1 VSNGSSPSAAMAGF
15 APGARISGYLLEEQ
29 IGRGGMA
36 VVFRARDE
44 RLNRLVAL
52 KILAPVLAED
62 DAFRQRFILES
73 QAAAAVDDP
82 NIIPVYEAGEADGA
96 LFIATRLV
104 RGGDL
109 RTLVAQHGPLSP
121 VRAEWILSAVASA
134 LDAAHGSGL
143 IHRDVK
149 PANMLLETRSGRPDH
164 VYLTDFGVSKAALD
178 VSGLTGTGQFIGTVD
193 YAAPEQIQGWHVDG
207 RSDQYALGCSAFELL
222 CGRPPFFGRQ
232 LVAAMY
238 AQVSEPPPAASSL
251 RQRLPGEVDDV
262 FARVLAKAPADRY
275 PSCEDFASALRQA
288 LGVQAYSTGGLAG
301 GRPVSADD
309 AGEATVDPVAARLAR
324 RLSAGGAGSAA
335 AAGGPAVAGA
345 GVGPASGRAASGGA
359 ASGGPAG
366 GVTRPGATDPSA
378 GAADAGP
385 QRLTVPGGWRSRR
398 VLAAAVALVLIMG
411 GAAAW
416 LALGRPAAAAA
427 VPYQFRRQ
435 SFPGGLAIAQ
445 RWQLTGRDGT
455 SLRVSITA
463 SNSTSEAKT
472 VQLEEPIPAAVA
484 SNLHAIR
491 FRPPAKVLTAART
504 AVWENLQ
511 LPAKGAAHVSY
522 QVPEPPGGATEARL
536 ASWVGAFETVAYR
549 QDLQPITAGGVL
561 QAITTLP
568 RTLTLDVGQD
578 VRLRLQGTLSSGKKA
593 PRADLSSA
601 IWQSANAEVADVDF
615 RGEVFARSAGVTQ
628 VTASVGPISAVV
640 TVTVLP
646 AGGPP
651 GGIIQSS
658 PAQKSPSPPVSQS
671 PSPSTSMSVSPSGSP
686 PVSPPPSPSPTDS
699 ASAGTPASE
708 LPVVLLAAGLVARA
722 VAQL

>member
-1 VSNGSSPSAAMAGF
+1 MSNGSSPSAAMAGF

-121 VRAEWILSAVASA
+121 SRAEWILSAVASA
-134 LDAAHGSGL
+134 LDAAHASGL

-178 VSGLTGTGQFIGTVD
+178 ASGLTGTGQFIGTVD

-207 RSDQYALGCSAFELL
+207 RTDQYALGCSAFELL

-262 FARVLAKAPADRY
+262 FARVLAKAPEDRY
-275 PSCEDFASALRQA
+275 PSCEDFASALREA
-288 LGVQAYSTGGLAG
+288 LGVQAYSAGRPAG
-301 GRPVSADD
+301 GPQVTADD

-324 RLSAGGAGSAA
+324 RLSAIGTGTA
-335 AAGGPAVAGA
+335 AAGGGTAVAGA
-345 GVGPASGRAASGGA
+345 GVGAASADPAPG
-359 ASGGPAG
+359 AG
-366 GVTRPGATDPSA
+366 GGFTRPGATDPSA
-378 GAADAGP
+378 VAGTGAP
-385 QRLTVPGGWRSRR
+385 RLTLPGRWRSRR
-398 VLAAAVALVLIMG
+398 VLAAAVALVLVVG

-416 LALGRPAAAAA
+416 LVIGRPASAAAA
-427 VPYQFRRQ
+427 PYQFRRQ
-435 SFPGGLAIAQ
+435 SFPGGLTIAQ

-455 SLRVSITA
+455 SLQVSITA
-463 SNSTSEAKT
+463 SNSTSKAKT
-472 VQLEEPIPAAVA
+472 VQLEEPIPAAVV
-484 SNLHAIR
+484 SSLHAVR
-491 FRPPAKVLTAART
+491 FRPPAKVLAAART

-511 LPAKGAAHVSY
+511 LPANGAAHVSY
-522 QVPEPPGGATEARL
+522 QVPEPPRGATEARL
-536 ASWVGAFETVAYR
+536 TALVGAFETVAYR

-561 QAITTLP
+561 QAITVLP
-568 RTLTLDVGQD
+568 RTLTLDAGQD

-593 PRADLSSA
+593 PRADLSGA
-601 IWQSANAEVADVDF
+601 TWQAADAGVADVDF

-628 VTASVGPISAVV
+628 VTASVGPISAAV
-640 TVTVLP
+640 TVMVLP

-651 GGIIQSS
+651 GGVIHSS
-658 PAQKSPSPPVSQS
+658 PARQSPSPPVSQS
-671 PSPSTSMSVSPSGSP
+671 PSPSMSPSVSPSGSP
-686 PVSPPPSPSPTDS
+686 PVSPTPTESPTDS
-699 ASAGTPASE
+699 ASAGTPASQQR
-708 LPVVLLAAGLVARA
+708 VVLLAVGLVARA
-722 VAQL
+722 LAQL

>member
-121 VRAEWILSAVASA
+121 VRAAWILSAVASA

-178 VSGLTGTGQFIGTVD
+178 ASGLTGTGQFIGTVD

-251 RQRLPGEVDDV
+251 RQRLPGDVDDV
-262 FARVLAKAPADRY
+262 FARVLAKAPEDRY
-275 PSCEDFASALRQA
+275 PSCEDFASALRAA
-288 LGVQAYSTGGLAG
+288 LGVQAYSTGGPAG
-301 GRPVSADD
+301 GLPVRADD

-324 RLSAGGAGSAA
+324 RLSADGGGIPPAAGGPDAA
-335 AAGGPAVAGA
+335 AAGAGA
-345 GVGPASGRAASGGA
+345 DPASGA
-359 ASGGPAG
+359 PAG
-366 GVTRPGATDPSA
+366 GATRPGATDPSA
-378 GAADAGP
+378 RAEGT
-385 QRLTVPGGWRSRR
+385 QRPTQPGGWRSRR
-398 VLAAAVALVLIMG
+398 ALVAAMALVLVVG

-484 SNLHAIR
+484 GNLHAIR
-491 FRPPAKVLTAART
+491 FRPPAKVLAAPRT

-561 QAITTLP
+561 QAITALP

-593 PRADLSSA
+593 PRADLSGA
-601 IWQSANAEVADVDF
+601 IWQSVNAEVADVDF

-708 LPVVLLAAGLVARA
+708 LPVVLIAAGLVARA
-722 VAQL
+722 LAQL

>member
-1 VSNGSSPSAAMAGF
+1 MSNGSSPSAAMAGF

-134 LDAAHGSGL
+134 LDAAHASGL

-178 VSGLTGTGQFIGTVD
+178 ASGLTGTGQFIGTVD

-207 RSDQYALGCSAFELL
+207 RTDQYALGCSAFELL

-262 FARVLAKAPADRY
+262 LARVLAKAPEDRY
-275 PSCEDFASALRQA
+275 PSCEDFASALREA
-288 LGVQAYSTGGLAG
+288 LGVQAYSAGRLAG
-301 GRPVSADD
+301 GPQMSADD
-309 AGEATVDPVAARLAR
+309 AGEATVDPVAAQ
-324 RLSAGGAGSAA
+324 AGAA
-335 AAGGPAVAGA
+335 AERERRRYRRRGGTASPGD
-345 GVGPASGRAASGGA
+345 GPASADPAPG
-359 ASGGPAG
+359 AG
-366 GVTRPGATDPSA
+366 GGITRPGATDPSA
-378 GAADAGP
+378 VAGTGAP
-385 QRLTVPGGWRSRR
+385 RLTLPGGWRSRR
-398 VLAAAVALVLIMG
+398 VLAAAVALVLVVG

-416 LALGRPAAAAA
+416 LVLGRPASAAAA
-427 VPYQFRRQ
+427 PYQFRRQ
-435 SFPGGLAIAQ
+435 SFPGGLTIAQ

-455 SLRVSITA
+455 SLQVSITA
-463 SNSTSEAKT
+463 SNSTRKAKT

-484 SNLHAIR
+484 SSLQAVR
-491 FRPPAKVLTAART
+491 FRPPAKVLAAART

-511 LPAKGAAHVSY
+511 LPANGAAHVSY
-522 QVPEPPGGATEARL
+522 QVPEPPRGATEARL
-536 ASWVGAFETVAYR
+536 TALVGAFETVAYR

-561 QAITTLP
+561 QAITVLP

-593 PRADLSSA
+593 PRADLSGA
-601 IWQSANAEVADVDF
+601 TWQAADAGVADVDF

-628 VTASVGPISAVV
+628 VTASVGPISAAV
-640 TVTVLP
+640 TVMVLP
-646 AGGPP
+646 GWR
-651 GGIIQSS
+651 SS
-658 PAQKSPSPPVSQS
+658 WRHHS
-671 PSPSTSMSVSPSGSP
+671 
-686 PVSPPPSPSPTDS
+686 
-699 ASAGTPASE
+699 
-708 LPVVLLAAGLVARA
+708 
-722 VAQL
+722 

>member
-134 LDAAHGSGL
+134 LDAAHASGL

-178 VSGLTGTGQFIGTVD
+178 ASGLTGTGQFIGTVD

-207 RSDQYALGCSAFELL
+207 RTDQYALGCSAFELL

-262 FARVLAKAPADRY
+262 LARVLAKAPEDRY
-275 PSCEDFASALRQA
+275 PSCEDFASALGEA

-301 GRPVSADD
+301 GPRLSADD
-309 AGEATVDPVAARLAR
+309 AGGATVDPVAARLAR
-324 RLSAGGAGSAA
+324 RLSASGAGT
-335 AAGGPAVAGA
+335 AVAGA
-345 GVGPASGRAASGGA
+345 GAGPASADPAPA
-359 ASGGPAG
+359 AG
-366 GVTRPGATDPSA
+366 GGITRPGATDPSA
-378 GAADAGP
+378 GAGP
-385 QRLTVPGGWRSRR
+385 GAPRLTLSGWRSRR
-398 VLAAAVALVLIMG
+398 VLAAAAAVVLVVG
-411 GAAAW
+411 AAAAW
-416 LALGRPAAAAA
+416 LVLGRPATAAA

-435 SFPGGLAIAQ
+435 SFPGGLTIAQ

-455 SLRVSITA
+455 SLQVSITA
-463 SNSTSEAKT
+463 SNSTSQAKT
-472 VQLEEPIPAAVA
+472 VQLEEPIPATVA
-484 SNLHAIR
+484 SSLQSVR
-491 FRPPAKVLTAART
+491 FRPSAKVLAAAHT

-511 LPAKGAAHVSY
+511 LPARGAAHVSY
-522 QVPEPPGGATEARL
+522 QVPEPPRGATEARL
-536 ASWVGAFETVAYR
+536 TALVDAFETLAYR

-561 QAITTLP
+561 QAITVLP
-568 RTLTLDVGQD
+568 RTLTLDVGEN
-578 VRLRLQGTLSSGKKA
+578 VSLRLQGTLSSGKKA
-593 PRADLSSA
+593 PRTDLSGA
-601 IWQSANAEVADVDF
+601 TWQSADAGVADVDF

-628 VTASVGPISAVV
+628 VTASVGPISAAV

-651 GGIIQSS
+651 GGTIHSS
-658 PAQKSPSPPVSQS
+658 PARPSPSPPGSQS
-671 PSPSTSMSVSPSGSP
+671 PSPSTSPSVSPSGSP
-686 PVSPPPSPSPTDS
+686 PVSPTPTDSPTDS
-699 ASAGTPASE
+699 ASAGTPASQ
-708 LPVVLLAAGLVARA
+708 LQVVLLAAGLVGRA

>member
-82 NIIPVYEAGEADGA
+82 NIIPVYEAGEADRA

-121 VRAEWILSAVASA
+121 IRAEWILSAVASA

-178 VSGLTGTGQFIGTVD
+178 ASGLTGTGQFIGTVD

-207 RSDQYALGCSAFELL
+207 RTDQYALGCSAFELL

-262 FARVLAKAPADRY
+262 FARVLAKAPEDRY
-275 PSCEDFASALRQA
+275 PSCEDFASALRVA
-288 LGVQAYSTGGLAG
+288 LGVQAYSTGGVAG
-301 GRPVSADD
+301 GQPVSMASADD
-309 AGEATVDPVAARLAR
+309 GGEATVDPVAARLAR
-324 RLSAGGAGSAA
+324 RLSAGGAGIPADAGGTAIAGSEVGVGPVAGAA
-335 AAGGPAVAGA
+335 APGAAGGG
-345 GVGPASGRAASGGA
+345 
-359 ASGGPAG
+359 
-366 GVTRPGATDPSA
+366 TRPGATDPSA
-378 GAADAGP
+378 VAAGAGGP
-385 QRLTVPGGWRSRR
+385 RLVLPGGWRSLR
-398 VLAAAVALVLIMG
+398 VLAGAVALVLVVG

-416 LALGRPAAAAA
+416 LVLGRAPAAAA

-455 SLRVSITA
+455 SLQVSITA
-463 SNSTSEAKT
+463 SNSTSETKT
-472 VQLEEPIPAAVA
+472 VQLEEPIPATVA
-484 SNLHAIR
+484 SSLHAVR
-491 FRPPAKVLTAART
+491 FRPPAKVLAAART

-511 LPAKGAAHVSY
+511 LPANGAAHLSY
-522 QVPEPPGGATEARL
+522 QVSEPPGGATEARL
-536 ASWVGAFETVAYR
+536 AGWVSAFETVAYR

-561 QAITTLP
+561 QAITVLP

-578 VRLRLQGTLSSGKKA
+578 VRLRLQGTLSSGKNA
-593 PRADLSSA
+593 PRADLSGA
-601 IWQSANAEVADVDF
+601 IWQSANAGVADVDF

-628 VTASVGPISAVV
+628 VNASVGPISALV

-658 PAQKSPSPPVSQS
+658 PPWQSSSPPASQS
-671 PSPSTSMSVSPSGSP
+671 PSPSPSASVSPSGSP
-686 PVSPPPSPSPTDS
+686 PVSPTPTDSPTAS
-699 ASAGTPASE
+699 ASAGTPVSE
-708 LPVVLLAAGLVARA
+708 LPVVLLAADLVARA
-722 VAQL
+722 LAQL

>member
-1 VSNGSSPSAAMAGF
+1 MAGF

-178 VSGLTGTGQFIGTVD
+178 ASGLTGTGQFIGTVD

-262 FARVLAKAPADRY
+262 FARVLAKAPEDRY
-275 PSCEDFASALRQA
+275 PSCEDFASALREA

-301 GRPVSADD
+301 GPQVSADD

-324 RLSAGGAGSAA
+324 RLSAGGAGSPP
-335 AAGGPAVAGA
+335 AAGAGA
-345 GVGPASGRAASGGA
+345 GVGVGPASGD
-359 ASGGPAG
+359 PAG

-378 GAADAGP
+378 GPAGGGA
-385 QRLTVPGGWRSRR
+385 QRLPGGWRSRR
-398 VLAAAVALVLIMG
+398 VLAAAVALVLVVG
-411 GAAAW
+411 GAATW

-491 FRPPAKVLTAART
+491 FRPPAKVLAAART

-561 QAITTLP
+561 QAITALP

-593 PRADLSSA
+593 PRADLSGA

-708 LPVVLLAAGLVARA
+708 LPVVLIAVGLVARA
-722 VAQL
+722 LAQL